1 MISTWGCKLAQ
12 GPAMYVRDDRTRRSC
27 RPRPQRLVDSKPWGL
42 SSRQVSTSHYG
53 FRLYPHIFG
62 ANVSFLFLVMV
73 SPGRTAKE
81 WIVEILTTN
90 HNGDN
95 DAELERVQKE
105 HPGEPDCVVDR
116 RVLGALAPTRC
127 ESLI

>member
-1 MISTWGCKLAQ
+1 
-12 GPAMYVRDDRTRRSC
+12 
-27 RPRPQRLVDSKPWGL
+27 
-42 SSRQVSTSHYG
+42 
-53 FRLYPHIFG
+53 
-62 ANVSFLFLVMV
+62 MV

-95 DAELERVQKE
+95 DAELERVQRD
-105 HPGEPDCVVDR
+105 HPGEPECVLDR

-127 ESLI
+127 KFSHLNI